1 MNDNFNLKLNY
12 AKLKKVGVVN
22 ITGKTGDKVKC
33 VIIPVEENDIYL
45 AEKGG
50 IYQDFSCIRLKEERY
65 GQSHLVKAHIPK
77 EKWDR
82 MTKEEQNAQP
92 ICGALKPMKAKQAEV
107 TEEVQPDP
115 ADDLP
120 F

>member
-12 AKLKKVGVVN
+12 AKLKKVGVIN
-22 ITGKTGDKVKC
+22 ITGKTGNKVKC

-65 GQSHLVKAHIPK
+65 GQSHLVKA
-77 EKWDR
+77 
-82 MTKEEQNAQP
+82 
-92 ICGALKPMKAKQAEV
+92 
-107 TEEVQPDP
+107 
-115 ADDLP
+115 
-120 F
+120 

>member
-1 MNDNFNLKLNY
+1 MNDNFNLKLDY
-12 AKLKKVGVVN
+12 AKLNKVCVAN
-22 ITGKTGDKVKC
+22 IIGKTGNKVKC
-33 VIIPVEENDIYL
+33 VLIPVEENDIYL
-45 AEKGG
+45 SEKGG

-65 GQSHLVKAHIPK
+65 GQSHLVKAQIPK
-77 EKWDR
+77 EKWDK
-82 MTKEEQNAQP
+82 MDEEERNAQP

-107 TEEVQPDP
+107 KQEMQSDP